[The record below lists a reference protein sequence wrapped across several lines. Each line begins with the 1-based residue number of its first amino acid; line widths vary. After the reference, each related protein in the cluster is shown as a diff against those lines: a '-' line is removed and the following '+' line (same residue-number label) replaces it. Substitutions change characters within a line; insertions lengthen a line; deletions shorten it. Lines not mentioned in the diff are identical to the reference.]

1 MQKLKPTYIFKK
13 KIEMSHR
20 PKYQLAKIKNLKEIT
35 FMTSGLGK
43 VS

>member
-1 MQKLKPTYIFKK
+1 MY
-13 KIEMSHR
+13 HR
-20 PKYQLAKIKNLKEIT
+20 PKYKLAKIKNLKEIT